1 MNRFYCLVVLII
13 LLYSFNNKAEA
24 QSVAY
29 VPVDSSIV
37 YDSLNIYPAS
47 ATDITYIRAK
57 RKIIPVKKLLQ
68 SLADSKAHND
78 MLEEANALLNLSDTY
93 LAFGS
98 NRAAYTS
105 LISAIKIKDAF
116 DDDWVVSHLYYN
128 LAIVLCRLKD
138 YTDAIKCFYRTG
150 FLYQQTV
157 FRRKRKQTFSM
168 DTSNVA
174 YPINVS
180 EDSILD
186 KDVARTIFTDSLIDA
201 TMSNRDTA
209 QMMDNPLLEESPVA
223 DYKDII
229 NAFRDNKHAFAYAVL
244 VHIKQPI
251 PGRKDIFV
259 KLNRVGH
266 TFITLV
272 KFNSDSS
279 VVTKSFGFYPVKGG
293 FLTATPIIPSSASE
307 IRNDSLHDWDEII
320 GKFISAGRFENI
332 LTFISGAA
340 GKTYNLNHNNCTD
353 FGLKIASLAN
363 ITITDTKNHWPLGYG
378 NNPATTGQSILRGKY
393 RNEDTQSQHG
403 LFACSNNLFI
413 HHLFTKLSK
422 TSVR

>member
-1 MNRFYCLVVLII
+1 MNRFYCLAGVAI
-13 LLYSFNNKAEA
+13 LLHLFFNKASA

-29 VPVDSSIV
+29 VPVDSSFV
-37 YDSLNIYPAS
+37 YDSLNLYPTA
-47 ATDITYIRAK
+47 ATDVTYIRAK
-57 RKIIPVKKLLQ
+57 RKLISVKKLLT
-68 SLADSKAHND
+68 SLEESKYHKDIQA
-78 MLEEANALLNLSDTY
+78 EANALLNLSDTY
-93 LAFGS
+93 LAYGD
-98 NRAAYTS
+98 NRAAYMS

-116 DDDWVVSHLYYN
+116 EDDWVVSHLYYN
-128 LAIVLCRLKD
+128 MAIVLCRLKD
-138 YTDAIKCFYRTG
+138 YAEAVKCFYKTG
-150 FLYQQTV
+150 FLYQQTI
-157 FRRKRKQTFSM
+157 FKRKRKQIFSM

-174 YPINVS
+174 YPVKLPK
-180 EDSILD
+180 DSILD
-186 KDVARTIFTDSLIDA
+186 ESAVQAIFTDSLVDA
-201 TMSNRDTA
+201 AASNKDTA
-209 QMMDNPLLEESPVA
+209 QMIDNPLLPESPVIN
-223 DYKDII
+223 YNDII
-229 NAFRDNKHAFAYAVL
+229 NTFNDNKHAFAYAIL

-307 IRNDSLHDWDEII
+307 IRNDSLHDWDEIV
-320 GKFISAGRFENI
+320 GKFISADRFKNI
-332 LTFISGAA
+332 LGFVGGAA

-363 ITITDTKNHWPLGYG
+363 ITISDTKNHWPLGYG
-378 NNPATTGQSILRGKY
+378 NNPATTGQSVLKGKY
-393 RNEDTQSQHG
+393 LNEDTQSQRG

-413 HHLFTKLSK
+413 HRLFAKRTKIYI
-422 TSVR
+422 R